1 MGTNVPRVSHS
12 SGPEVKT
19 MAQIREE
26 AVRVVPAAVAAGDPR
41 EEAAEYL
48 RRELSDDVQE
58 QFREVIRVDAL
69 GALDAI
75 VGRVVQQM
83 LRAGGFCEERLGV
96 DHLGRAWHDVIRRAV
111 A

>member
-1 MGTNVPRVSHS
+1 
-12 SGPEVKT
+12 

-26 AVRVVPAAVAAGDPR
+26 AVRAGAAVPVAGDP
-41 EEAAEYL
+41 AAAAVEFL
-48 RRELSDDVQE
+48 RRELSEEVQD

-83 LRAGGFCEERLGV
+83 LRCNGFTERVLGV
-96 DHLGRAWHDVIRRAV
+96 ESLGIAWRDLVRRAV